1 MAAGRITQP
10 GGLWV
15 GNLAEGIFQKFL
27 VQMQQYTSRAHLRI
41 YGTSFLEYILTHWL
55 PAI

>member
-15 GNLAEGIFQKFL
+15 GNLAERVFQKFL
-27 VQMQQYTSRAHLRI
+27 VQMQQHTSRAHLRI
-41 YGTSFLEYILTHWL
+41 YGTNFLEYI
-55 PAI
+55 AYIQMQK